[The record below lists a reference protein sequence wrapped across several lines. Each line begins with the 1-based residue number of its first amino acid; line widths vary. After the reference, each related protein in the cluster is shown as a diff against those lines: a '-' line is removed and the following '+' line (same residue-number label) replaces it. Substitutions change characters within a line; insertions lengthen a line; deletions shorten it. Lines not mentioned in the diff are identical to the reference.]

1 MNKDSQHPLILVF
14 YLSREMMQN
23 KDIIIP
29 FSESINHTL
38 AIKNANAIALFIP
51 TDDVERVECL
61 NPVVMDKKTN
71 EEVQTIIGDIKKSFD
86 IGQEVD
92 EATDEFTDEELN
104 Y

>member
-1 MNKDSQHPLILVF
+1 MNNNNQHPLILVF

-38 AIKNANAIALFIP
+38 AIKKANAMALFIP

-71 EEVQTIIGDIKKSFD
+71 EEVQSIIEDIKKSFD
-86 IGQEVD
+86 IGQVD
-92 EATDEFTDEELN
+92 DETTDEEGEL
-104 Y
+104 